1 MLKSAHKKRFFFLK
15 SILLGCIIM
24 SHSFIAAQPSIEK
37 SRISKLVNDTVS
49 NFIVDNNHKIWAIVG
64 QNQEKVVL
72 IDKQQSVR
80 EIPFENSYQN
90 LNFTTLFPLP
100 NGAILAGTKSHYLF
114 YICGENCI
122 QIDKTN
128 GLEDSSVLQIS
139 CNQNTKELECTTS
152 GNKYYIKNS
161 TSARR
166 LKCEVIKEN
175 HKNKSTYYRQK
186 IRKPV
191 QKFISHWASETDV
204 SFRKTKY
211 INQNERDSIIKLLQ
225 PGDIFVKRDDHFIS
239 NIGIKGFWK
248 HSAIYLGSLELL
260 DSNFS
265 GLPMLNHSKPSEYIL
280 AHFPLVYE
288 KMKGQKNM
296 ILEAIGKGVT
306 INTIEHIVFVDYVT
320 GLRPNLS
327 KNDVFKSLLIGF
339 EYLNFPYDFLFDFFD
354 DSELVCSELIYN
366 MYRPRSDKA
375 GVTFLYSKVMGH
387 PFSSPT
393 DIAHKFANDLNTP
406 NPSFSFVFFC
416 DYDKKAKK
424 PFFNTQEAFTK
435 SWNR

>member
-1 MLKSAHKKRFFFLK
+1 MIKSEPKIRFHFIQGIILGWLILICFFV
-15 SILLGCIIM
+15 S
-24 SHSFIAAQPSIEK
+24 AQPNIDK
-37 SRISKLVNDTVS
+37 SQIKLLVNDTVA
-49 NFIVDNNHKIWAIVG
+49 NFVIDNNSQIWAVVG
-64 QNQEKVVL
+64 QNQQKVVQ

-90 LNFTTLFPLP
+90 MNFTSLYALP

-114 YICGENCI
+114 YIYGESRI
-122 QIDKTN
+122 QIDKNN
-128 GLEDSSVLQIS
+128 GLEDSSVLQIY
-139 CNQNTKELECTTS
+139 CNQDTKELECTTS
-152 GNKYYIKNS
+152 GKKYCIKNS
-161 TSARR
+161 NSARR

-175 HKNKSTYYRQK
+175 QKKKSTYYRQK

-191 QKFISHWASETDV
+191 QKFISHWASVTDV

-211 INQNERDSIIKLLQ
+211 INQKERDSIIKLLQ

-260 DSNFS
+260 DSTFS
-265 GLPMLNHSKPSEYIL
+265 GLPILNQTKPSDYIL

-288 KMKGQKNM
+288 KMKGQSHL
-296 ILEAIGKGVT
+296 ILEAIGKGVS
-306 INTIEHIVFVDYVT
+306 INSIEQIVFVDYVT

-327 KNDVFKSLLIGF
+327 KNDIFKSLLIGF
-339 EYLNFPYDFLFDFFD
+339 EYIDFPYDFLFDFFD

-375 GVTFLYSKVMGH
+375 GVTFLYSKVMGR
-387 PFSSPT
+387 PFASPT
-393 DIAHKFANDLNTP
+393 DIAHKFANDLGSP
-406 NPSFSFVFFC
+406 NASFSFVFFC